1 MNRRTA
7 TTLAIVLL
15 LALPACTT
23 TSEAKNDQSP
33 VAGATA
39 PGGASPVPATAPPGN
54 GETDTEDPHEGQAD
68 IDAAQRAIEAT
79 MAVWL
84 AGPTMT
90 QMDFV
95 EAIQPTLAPEAQDIS
110 RLTWAHKIKDS
121 AVTDIRVEHAEP
133 SSVTFIVETDWLGFR
148 MTALKQP
155 DGSWLTGEM
164 DYLSEDGN

>member
-1 MNRRTA
+1 MKRRTA
-7 TTLAIVLL
+7 TTLATTLL
-15 LALPACTT
+15 LALAAC
-23 TSEAKNDQSP
+23 SAIGEAKNDQTP
-33 VAGATA
+33 AAGANA
-39 PGGASPVPATAPPGN
+39 PVSASPAPATPTSGN
-54 GETDTEDPHEGQAD
+54 EETDTEDPHEGQAD

-110 RLTWAHKIKDS
+110 RLTWAHKIGDTV
-121 AVTDIRVEHAEP
+121 VTDIRVEHAEP

-164 DYLSEDGN
+164 AYLSEDGH